1 MGCFNVSGSY
11 DNMRW
16 LNTEFSSIEISI
28 FLSKLF
34 LYYLFTLGDLKLYLI
49 VFCGVKLLSRTV
61 VTRPDHWTIPRYS
74 GAGLQFN
81 IFD

>member
-1 MGCFNVSGSY
+1 MGSTYVSGSY

-16 LNTEFSSIEISI
+16 LNTEFSSVEISR

-34 LYYLFTLGDLKLYLI
+34 LYYLFTLDLKLYLI
-49 VFCGVKLLSRTV
+49 VFSGVILLSRTV
-61 VTRPDHWTIPRYS
+61 VTRPDRWTILRYS

-81 IFD
+81 ILD

>member
-1 MGCFNVSGSY
+1 MGSTYVSGSY

-16 LNTEFSSIEISI
+16 LNTEFSSVEISR
-28 FLSKLF
+28 FSSELF

-49 VFCGVKLLSRTV
+49 VFSGVKLLSRTV
-61 VTRPDHWTIPRYS
+61 VTRPDRWTILRYS

-81 IFD
+81 ILD